1 MGACADWDDE
11 PEIWLEVVAGTD
23 APVEVPPAGL
33 AEDTEGAVELRARG
47 EVSAL
52 AAGAGGDDAAEA
64 GAGTAESGAWLGS
77 VETFVE
83 SVGATTGATVSLAL
97 GSANAPLGTPGE
109 TGTVPVAAAEEGTA
123 LEPGEDAPGED
134 TPGELM
140 AGKEASGT
148 IALTAEGA
156 ELKVFGCVDDFAELG
171 KRAVPAGAARFF
183 AIEVGRLST
192 MDACSNADPP
202 ARGMEGLTEIPPN
215 SHELDA
221 TKKEKE

>member
-1 MGACADWDDE
+1 ME
-11 PEIWLEVVAGTD
+11 GTD

-47 EVSAL
+47 DVSAL

-64 GAGTAESGAWLGS
+64 GTGAGTAESGAWLGS

-134 TPGELM
+134 TPGEDTPGELM

-183 AIEVGRLST
+183 ATEVGRLST

>member
-1 MGACADWDDE
+1 M
-11 PEIWLEVVAGTD
+11 EVVAGTD